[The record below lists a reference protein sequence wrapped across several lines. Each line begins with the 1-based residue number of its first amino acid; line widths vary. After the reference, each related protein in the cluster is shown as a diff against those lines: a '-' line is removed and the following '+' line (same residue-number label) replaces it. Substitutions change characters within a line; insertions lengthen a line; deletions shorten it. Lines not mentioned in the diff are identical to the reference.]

1 MIAISQLEF
10 KARQFSHVALA
21 GGGNRCWW
29 QAGFLDIFLSQVTAK
44 PRQLIGA
51 SAGAAIATAVVTNR
65 VRQSLEAASL
75 RFEQTARNFE
85 WRWLLRGERPFAM
98 PRIYPEWIQTFLSA
112 SEWPLFKSSP
122 IKVDVV
128 ITRPLSGLP
137 VSFSTLLALG
147 LYATEKFW
155 LKNFHTRLP
164 HWLGLRA
171 EHLDLSQAK
180 DLETAHAYLLA
191 TAAAVPITP
200 VHRVHDRPALD
211 GGFYDSVP
219 LPKDRQ
225 CDQYTLVLLTRH
237 HPSKPNV
244 FELDRRIY
252 VQPSAPVAAKN
263 FDCTDGVSI
272 RSTYLQGQQD
282 ARVLL
287 GC

>member
-10 KARQFSHVALA
+10 KARHFSHVALA

-29 QAGFLDIFLSQVTAK
+29 QAGFLDVFLSQVATK
-44 PRQLIGA
+44 PKQLIGA
-51 SAGAAIATAVVTNR
+51 SAGAAIATAVVTDR
-65 VRQSLEAASL
+65 VRQSLEAAAQK
-75 RFEQTARNFE
+75 FEETTRNFE
-85 WRWLLRGERPFAM
+85 WRLLARGERPFAM
-98 PRIYPEWIQTFLSA
+98 PRIYPEWIKSFLSA
-112 SEWPLFKSSP
+112 SDWPLFKSNP

-128 ITRPLSGLP
+128 ITRPLPGLP
-137 VSFSTLLALG
+137 VSLSTLLALG
-147 LYATEKFW
+147 LYTTEKFW
-155 LKNFHTRLP
+155 LKNFHPRLP
-164 HWLGLRA
+164 HWMGLRA
-171 EHLDLSQAK
+171 EHLDLSGAK

-225 CDQYTLVLLTRH
+225 HDEHTLVLLTRH
-237 HPSKPNV
+237 QASKPHV
-244 FELDRRIY
+244 FELGRRIY
-252 VQPSAPVAAKN
+252 VQPSATVAAKN

-272 RSTYLQGQQD
+272 RSTYLQGKQD
-282 ARVLL
+282 AQALF